1 MMVLSP
7 ILNFLIGLA
16 VLLFGRKLFWL
27 FVAVAGFV
35 FGVMIAPL
43 LLPGQP
49 DWLILLVALGLG
61 LVGAVLA
68 IVVQQVAVALAGF
81 IFGGYGLLSLLAA
94 IGLSVS
100 PWEWLVYIIGGII
113 GAVLVMYLF
122 DPALIGLSALA
133 GAILITDVIKLTNV
147 VTLNPPF
154 DLALLVI
161 LTVVGIAFQAETM
174 RRQPPEERRTR
185 REAVPRK

>member
-1 MMVLSP
+1 L
-7 ILNFLIGLA
+7 
-16 VLLFGRKLFWL
+16 
-27 FVAVAGFV
+27 
-35 FGVMIAPL
+35 GVVVAPL

-61 LVGAVLA
+61 IVGAVLA
-68 IVVQQVAVALAGF
+68 VVVQQVAVAMAGF
-81 IFGGYGLLSLLAA
+81 IFGGYALLSVLGA
-94 IGLSVS
+94 IGLSVT
-100 PWEWLVYIIGGII
+100 PWDWLVYIVGGII

-133 GAILITDVIKLTNV
+133 GAILITDVVKLTNI

-161 LTVVGIAFQAETM
+161 LTVIGIAFQAGSM
-174 RRQPPEERRTR
+174 RRKPPEERQTG